1 MAKKPRTPDPPR
13 RVQAPQRRHAPRR
26 GLSPERRRAL
36 LLYGG
41 AAGGLIALAVVLVFV
56 LGNKGSS
63 EAANPASIAA
73 TMRAAGCQYK
83 DVAAEPGV
91 HIQTATQVVTYNTYP
106 PTSGTHHPVPAIW
119 GNYSQPVDP
128 RQAVHNMEHGG
139 VVIWY
144 GPQISEAERKKIDDF
159 YNASPNA
166 MLVTPI
172 EPAAK
177 YVKYPA
183 HKGLTTQIALT
194 AWTAGIKDNEVVNA
208 RGVVAICPRFNEK
221 AFTAFR
227 DTMRGHGPESGR
239 FPVDSLKPGS

>member
-13 RVQAPQRRHAPRR
+13 RVQAPQRRHAPRP

-41 AAGGLIALAVVLVFV
+41 AAAGLIALAVVLVVV

-63 EAANPASIAA
+63 EAANPAAIAA

-91 HIQTATQVVTYNTYP
+91 HITTATQTVKYDTYP
-106 PTSGTHHPVPAIW
+106 PTSGTHHPTPAIW

-128 RQAVHNMEHGG
+128 RQAVHNLEHGG
-139 VVIWY
+139 IVIWY
-144 GPQISEAERKKIDDF
+144 GPEISQAQRTDITNF
-159 YNASPNA
+159 YDESPNA

-172 EPAAK
+172 EATAK

-183 HKGLTTQIALT
+183 HKPLTMQIALS
-194 AWTAGIKDNEVVNA
+194 AWTAGIENNEIVNA

-221 AFTAFR
+221 AFAAFR
-227 DTMRGHGPESGR
+227 DAFRGKAPER
-239 FPVDSLKPGS
+239 FPVNSLKPGT